1 MQPETYT
8 QVTPGFHLQK
18 HKPIKQ
24 KKPALRK
31 PVP

>member
-1 MQPETYT
+1 MQSETYT
-8 QVTPGFHLQK
+8 QVTPRFHLPK
-18 HKPIKQ
+18 HELIKT